1 MTIPGGVPAELL
13 SEWGSAEQRLY
24 PIIMLRPDLYQRA
37 VELVR
42 KVADELGSCGDLPS
56 LVKAWPDATDIV
68 YRASSVALLPLADLD
83 IKLVAGAGFSMR
95 YRELAGPAERTDRLA
110 RVAAAVAE
118 GGGWVLVSEMGTPG
132 SATLVPWVRLEMHVP
147 SGTGLSQ
154 TVEADPQTGAAQF
167 RVEILRLDPTTGER
181 LEPDGEL
188 AMEESFDDRAEWL
201 AAIEAHRGQIESGAS
216 GSMG

>member
-1 MTIPGGVPAELL
+1 MPAELL

-42 KVADELGSCGDLPS
+42 KVADELGSCGDLPA
-56 LVKAWPDATDIV
+56 LVRAWPDATDIV
-68 YRASSVALLPLADLD
+68 YRASAVGLVPLADLD

-95 YRELAGPAERTDRLA
+95 YRELAGPAERADRLA
-110 RVAAAVAE
+110 RVAATAEE
-118 GGGWVLVSEMGTPG
+118 GGGWVLVSEMGTAA
-132 SATLVPWVRLEMHVP
+132 SAILVPWVRVEMHVP

-154 TVEADPQTGAAQF
+154 TEEADPYTGAAQF
-167 RVEILRLDPTTGER
+167 RLEIVRLDPVTGER

-188 AMEESFDDRAEWL
+188 AMEESFDDRAEWT
-201 AAIEAHRGQIESGAS
+201 AAIEAHRRQIESG
-216 GSMG
+216 GTKPEG